1 MRTLISAAGL
11 VALGLIAGCGG
22 NGTTAQT
29 APVSGVVAD
38 GYLNKAEVFLDM
50 NNNYKWDA
58 GEPKTT
64 SGSGGAYTLM
74 APTADAVRYPVV
86 ARAIAGTTIDEDTD
100 SAVSAGYVMSA
111 PAGAA
116 GFVSPMSTLIREKME
131 ANPGMTLDIAM
142 TQLRIQLNMPAG
154 INMMGDYVAGS
165 QGGTNAAGYQAMRV
179 TAQQMAGLAA
189 GQEAL
194 VMNGGSANVNR
205 YRSMMGT
212 INTNM
217 PSISANA
224 MNGLDM
230 NSSFMTGMRNQMQSQ
245 LATMPMSGGFMNFS
259 GMFRNM
265 TSHQQFRNYSGGRMQ
280 HGSGMMKKNL

>member
-1 MRTLISAAGL
+1 MRKLISVASL
-11 VALGLIAGCGG
+11 VASCLIAGCGG
-22 NGTTAQT
+22 STTQT
-29 APVSGVVAD
+29 TPVSGVVAD

-50 NNNYKWDA
+50 NNNYQWDA

-64 SGSGGAYTLM
+64 TGPGGAYTMM
-74 APTADAVRYPVV
+74 APVSDAARYPVV
-86 ARAIAGTTIDEDTD
+86 ARAIAGITIDEDTGTT
-100 SAVSAGYVMSA
+100 VSAGYVMSA

-116 GFVSPMSTLIREKME
+116 GFVSPMSSLIREKMV
-131 ANPGMTLDIAM
+131 ANTGMTMDTAM
-142 TQLRIQLNMPAG
+142 TQLRLQLNMPEG

-165 QGGTNAAGYQAMRV
+165 QGGTNTVQYQAMRE

-194 VMNGGSANVNR
+194 VMNGSSVNVNR
-205 YRSMMGT
+205 YRNMMGT

-217 PSISANA
+217 PSISINV

-230 NSSFMTGMRNQMQSQ
+230 NSSFMTGMQNQMQSQ
-245 LATMPMSGGFMNFS
+245 LAIMPISGGFMNFS

-265 TSHQQFRNYSGGRMQ
+265 TSYQQFRNYSGGAMQ
-280 HGSGMMKKNL
+280 PESGMMR